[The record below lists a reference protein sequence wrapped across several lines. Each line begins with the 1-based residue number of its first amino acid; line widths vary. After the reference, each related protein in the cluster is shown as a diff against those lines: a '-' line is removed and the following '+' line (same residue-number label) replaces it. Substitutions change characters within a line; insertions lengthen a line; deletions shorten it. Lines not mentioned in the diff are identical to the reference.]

1 MRVKKTKFTKHPI
14 LLEKKRIAQ
23 ELFGGRCAVCLKPY
37 GKGFSF
43 HHIEY
48 RSDRLRSRDFK
59 TTVTYHI
66 YVLPEIKDEPWRFL
80 LVCQA
85 HHHYLEWGASI
96 KNVEMWDRYLKAVEA
111 TRLGHKKEFS
121 KMRTGGGESPVPTQN

>member
-1 MRVKKTKFTKHPI
+1 MKVKKTKFNKHPI
-14 LLEKKRIAQ
+14 LLEKKRVAV
-23 ELFGGRCAVCLKPY
+23 ELFGGVCAVCHKPY

-59 TTVTYHI
+59 TTITYHI
-66 YVLPEIKDEPWRFL
+66 YVLPEIIQEPWRFL

-85 HHHYLEWGASI
+85 HHHYVEWGSSI
-96 KNVEMWDRYLKAVEA
+96 KNMDMWDRFIEAVRL
-111 TRLGHKKEFS
+111 TRLGHEKEFS
-121 KMRTGGGESPVPTQN
+121 KMRASGGESNALTL